1 MTVEFKL
8 LFRVSGKMYYSLM
21 VLRQWLMLLLLQNLC
36 GKILYLLL
44 DSRYLVEYSEMLD
57 ETSQGPKR
65 NLIVLK
71 EQCPHWYFE
80 V

>member
-1 MTVEFKL
+1 MYQV
-8 LFRVSGKMYYSLM
+8 KMCYNLM
-21 VLRQWLMLLLLQNLC
+21 VLHQWLMVLLLQNLY

-44 DSRYLVEYSEMLD
+44 DLRYLVGYLEMHD

-65 NLIVLK
+65 NLIDLK
-71 EQCPHWYFE
+71 GQCHHWYFE

>member
-1 MTVEFKL
+1 MYQL
-8 LFRVSGKMYYSLM
+8 KMYYNLM
-21 VLRQWLMLLLLQNLC
+21 VLRQWLMVLLLHNLC

-65 NLIVLK
+65 NLIDLK
-71 EQCPHWYFE
+71 EQCRHWYFE

>member
-1 MTVEFKL
+1 
-8 LFRVSGKMYYSLM
+8 M
-21 VLRQWLMLLLLQNLC
+21 VLRQWLMVLLLHNLC
-36 GKILYLLL
+36 GNILYLLL

-71 EQCPHWYFE
+71 GQCRRWHFE
-80 V
+80 VRNFFLLVKLNLNCG

>member
-1 MTVEFKL
+1 
-8 LFRVSGKMYYSLM
+8 MYQVKTYYNSMVLHQWLM
-21 VLRQWLMLLLLQNLC
+21 VLFLHNLC
-36 GKILYLLL
+36 EKILYLLL

-57 ETSQGPKR
+57 ETNQGPKR

-71 EQCPHWYFE
+71 EKCRHWYFE